1 MSIAQQVRELEEELE
16 KFKRLQARAVEFLR
30 EVGPKDPRGGSFIAE
45 RVLYYLGEPSNYVLS
60 QVYGKEDE

>member
-1 MSIAQQVRELEEELE
+1 MSIAQQVLELERELA

-30 EVGPKDPRGGSFIAE
+30 EIGPQDPRDSTFVAE

-60 QVYGKEDE
+60 QVYKDE